1 VGFRVLD
8 VLAERLGFTFR
19 KPFLKPYM
27 LASGEVEGADLVLVK
42 PLTYMNR
49 SGDIFPEVLSRTST
63 EIQNLLVVCDTLDLP
78 AGQCRLRRRGS
89 SAGHKGLS
97 SIIRRLGRD
106 DFMRL
111 YIGVG
116 HPGRPQG
123 VIEHVLGEPE
133 DREAEAVEAALQRST
148 EAIVQLLKE
157 EPERV
162 MNVLNQKFRES

>member
-1 VGFRVLD
+1 MGFRVLD
-8 VLAERLGFTFR
+8 ILAERLGVTFR
-19 KPFLKPYM
+19 KPFLKRYTV
-27 LASGEVEGADLVLVK
+27 AHGEVEGADLFLVK

-49 SGDIFPEVLSRTST
+49 SGDIFPDILARTST
-63 EIQNLLVVCDTLDLP
+63 ENRNLLVVCDTLDLP

-116 HPGRPQG
+116 RPGDPQG
-123 VIEHVLGEPE
+123 VIEHVLGEPGE
-133 DREAEAVEAALQRST
+133 SESEAIETALQRSA
-148 EAIVQLLKE
+148 EAIMQLLKE
-157 EPERV
+157 EPARV
-162 MNVLNQKFRES
+162 MNVLNQKIREP